1 MRRRSHRRLDS
12 DQAEVA
18 MSPLIDCVFLLLIF
32 FLVTTMLKRKEK
44 LIPVEMPNSTASVD
58 SETRERELLI
68 GLSRTGKILQP
79 SSVRDRDG
87 GIVWQPVADLSLYLK
102 NFIDAEGVDAFTIPV
117 QINADREVSFQKTI
131 DILDLCKLQGFSNVS
146 VKTRQQSP
154 QGR

>member
-12 DQAEVA
+12 DPAEVA

-58 SETRERELLI
+58 SETREKELLI

-79 SSVRDRDG
+79 APARDRDG
-87 GIVWQPVADLSLYLK
+87 GILWEPIPDFSLYLK
-102 NFIDAEGVDAFTIPV
+102 NFIDAAGVNAFSIPV
-117 QINADREVSFQKTI
+117 QINADRNVSFQKTI
-131 DILDLCKLQGFSNVS
+131 DLLDLCKLQGFSNVS

>member
-1 MRRRSHRRLDS
+1 
-12 DQAEVA
+12 
-18 MSPLIDCVFLLLIF
+18 
-32 FLVTTMLKRKEK
+32 
-44 LIPVEMPNSTASVD
+44 
-58 SETRERELLI
+58 
-68 GLSRTGKILQP
+68 
-79 SSVRDRDG
+79 
-87 GIVWQPVADLSLYLK
+87 VWQPVADLSLYLK